1 MLSEMHLLG
10 WGQSFSHFYGLE
22 QMIESSDI
30 VKILTQDEEK
40 MIEIMQS
47 HLTLQD
53 QFRKLTI
60 HVETCYARIA
70 NLEHILANKVLS

>member
-1 MLSEMHLLG
+1 
-10 WGQSFSHFYGLE
+10 
-22 QMIESSDI
+22 MIESTDV

-53 QFRKLTI
+53 QFRQLTE
-60 HVETCYARIA
+60 HVEKCYGRIA